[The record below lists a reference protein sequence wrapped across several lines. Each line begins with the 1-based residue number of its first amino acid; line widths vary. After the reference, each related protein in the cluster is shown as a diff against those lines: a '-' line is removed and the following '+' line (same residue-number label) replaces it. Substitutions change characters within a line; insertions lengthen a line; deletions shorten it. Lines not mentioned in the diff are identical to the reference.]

1 MKSLFL
7 VATAFIMT
15 FPATAPLAQTVTP
28 AAPAAVDSSIL
39 TAPWPGPHGGVPPFD
54 RMKPEMFPPAL
65 EMAFAEYRADVTRIA
80 NNPAAPTFDN
90 TIGALEAAGPTLDR
104 VARVFFLQTD
114 NMNSEKYQALDRDWS
129 PKFAAL
135 QDEVILN
142 EKLFQRVSTLYANRQ
157 SLGLAPDQLRLLTRS
172 YENFIRSGARLSP
185 ADKTRL
191 SAMNQQLA
199 NLFTDFSQKLQKD
212 EETSLPAT
220 DAEMAG
226 VPDGVKSAARAA
238 AADRPDKP
246 AYAIVNT
253 RSAVDPVLTFA
264 DNRALR
270 ERVWRGFVN
279 RGDNGGDTDTNA
291 TIAKI
296 VKLRADRA
304 KLLGFASHANWRMS
318 DTMAV
323 DPARAEALMMR
334 VWKPAVARVREEVAD
349 MERIARH
356 PIEPWDYLY
365 YAEKVRKERYDLSAA
380 ETKPYFELNNM
391 INASF
396 YAANRLYGLSFKEI
410 TGTIPVFHPD
420 VRVWEVTGPDGK
432 HRALFY
438 GDNYARAGKRS
449 GAWMTEYRGQ
459 RRFPTVQTSLAS
471 NNNNFAKPGPGEP
484 VLISYDD
491 ATTLFHE
498 FGHAIHFMLQ
508 DVRFAGLSDTP
519 RDFVEYPSQVNE
531 RWLLSRDVLDR
542 YARHYK
548 TNEPMP
554 AALVDKIVK
563 ADTFNQGYATVSYLS
578 SAIVDMKLHRLPDG
592 VVVPDTFERDTLA
605 AIGMPKEIVMRHR
618 LPQFGHLFSGD
629 SYSAG
634 YYSYLWSETMDADTW
649 AAFEEAGSPWDK
661 ATADRFRKLL
671 LSTGNETDRTEAYRA
686 FRGRD
691 PDVNALLKQRG
702 FPTEPAPAR

>member
-1 MKSLFL
+1 MTSRLKSSLL
-7 VATAFIMT
+7 LATALIMT
-15 FPATAPLAQTVTP
+15 MPALNPATAQG
-28 AAPAAVDSSIL
+28 AASAAKADYSIL
-39 TAPWPGPHGGVPPFD
+39 TKPWTGPFNGVPPFD
-54 RMKPEMFPPAL
+54 RITPEMFPPAL
-65 EMAFAEYRADVTRIA
+65 DMSFAEARADVNRIA
-80 NNPAAPTFDN
+80 NNPAAPTFAN
-90 TIGALEAAGPTLDR
+90 TIAALEASAPTLDR
-104 VARVFFLQTD
+104 VAAMFFLQTA
-114 NMNSEKYQALDRDWS
+114 NMNTDAYQALDRDWS

-135 QDEVILN
+135 QDELYLN
-142 EKLFQRVSTLYANRQ
+142 DKLFRRIATLYDSRAT
-157 SLGLAPDQLRLLTRS
+157 LGLEPDQLRLLTRT
-172 YENFIRSGARLSP
+172 YEGFVRQGARLSP
-185 ADKTRL
+185 ADKTKL
-191 SAMNQQLA
+191 SAMNQELA
-199 NLFTDFSQKLQKD
+199 NLFTDFSQRLQKD
-212 EETSLPAT
+212 EETSLVAT
-220 DAEMAG
+220 EAEMAG

-270 ERVWRGFVN
+270 ERVWRAFVN
-279 RGDNGGDTDTNA
+279 RGDNGGATDTNE
-291 TIAKI
+291 TIARI

-304 KLLGFASHANWRMS
+304 RLLGYPSHANWRMS

-323 DPARAEALMMR
+323 DPARAEELMLR
-334 VWKPAVARVREEVAD
+334 VWKPAVARVAEEVAD
-349 MERIARH
+349 MEKISKH

-410 TGTIPVFHPD
+410 SGTVPVFHPD

-438 GDNYARAGKRS
+438 GDYYARAGKRS

-459 RRFPTVQTSLAS
+459 RRYPVVQTSLAS

-491 ATTLFHE
+491 ANTLFHE
-498 FGHAIHFMLQ
+498 FGHAIHYMLQ
-508 DVRFAGLSDTP
+508 SIRYAGLSTTP
-519 RDFVEYPSQVNE
+519 RDFVEFPSQVNE
-531 RWLLSRDVLDR
+531 RWLLTRDVLDK

-548 TNEPMP
+548 TGEAMP

-578 SAIVDMKLHRLPDG
+578 SAIVDMKLHTLADG
-592 VVVPDTFERDTLA
+592 VVNPDTFERETLA
-605 AIGMPKEIVMRHR
+605 AMGMPKQIVMRHR

-661 ATADRFRKLL
+661 ATADRFRTIL

-691 PDVNALLKQRG
+691 PDVKALLKQRG
-702 FPTEPAPAR
+702 FPTE